1 MSVLNQVFLEVHDGT
16 DSEADVVEDV
26 GDYKVG
32 KVDSQVLDHGHVPGV
47 GLLIHTHEVPNF
59 EGFASF
65 TTVLEQSLSWQDCHS
80 SYVEL

>member
-1 MSVLNQVFLEVHDGT
+1 MTALNEVFLEVHDGT

-47 GLLIHTHEVPNF
+47 GLLIQTHEVLTLEDF
-59 EGFASF
+59 SSF